1 MRYIPCRKRSQFRTQ
16 RKPFIFKLK
25 VIPNKNPNPD
35 DDATE
40 DHRTSRRN
48 SRSQSFGTQTPRE
61 WESNGVTNAISNSE
75 LERNIQM
82 INQHISISGDNCC
95 IVSSSYWN
103 KPRNNVWLEN
113 VLLSKFIYGFI
124 NFVEYIKIILWVQY
138 QFCRN

>member
-1 MRYIPCRKRSQFRTQ
+1 MRYIPCRKRSQFRAQ

-35 DDATE
+35 DEGRE
-40 DHRTSRRN
+40 DHRASRRN

-113 VLLSKFIYGFI
+113 VLLSKFIFGFI
-124 NFVEYIKIILWVQY
+124 NFVEYIKMGYMVTISISID
-138 QFCRN
+138 